1 MSTME
6 TAQKRDL
13 YFAYLAGEG
22 YRPEVDRDGDV
33 AFKYEGG
40 NYYLSVDEDDTYF
53 RLVYPN
59 FWSIESPDELQR
71 AYEAASRATEKIKVA
86 KVYVRQD
93 ARNTSAAIEMFL
105 DPLTDFRS
113 VFPRSL
119 QALRAGVGS
128 FVEAMRGG
136 A

>member
-1 MSTME
+1 ME

-13 YFAYLAGEG
+13 YFTYLASEG

-59 FWSIESPDELQR
+59 FWSIESPEELRR
-71 AYEAASRATEKIKVA
+71 AYEAASRATERIKVA

-93 ARNTSAAIEMFL
+93 AKNTSAAIEMFL
-105 DPLTDFRS
+105 DPLADFRE

-119 QALRAGVGS
+119 QALRAGVAS
-128 FVEAMRGG
+128 FVDSMRGG
-136 A
+136 V